1 MKRLLISAVLLL
13 ALPVFAQD
21 ATPAPKPVDFRTLML
36 QELHETHNQK
46 NWFVSGKDAVAGLT
60 AEQSNWTQGKGNH
73 SVGQLLYH
81 LNYWNAEVLHQLQGE
96 KPNSTNVNNDDTFTK
111 YDSKNWDDTIKQY
124 DEVMSGIEKVVESAD
139 EAKLPKMAAVIS
151 RVAEH
156 NAYHIGEMVV
166 IRKLQGSW
174 NPEQGVK

>member
-1 MKRLLISAVLLL
+1 MKRLLICAVLLL

-21 ATPAPKPVDFRTLML
+21 APPAPKPVDMRTLLL

-46 NWFVSGKDAVAGLT
+46 NWFVSGKDATAGLT
-60 AEQSNWTQGKGNH
+60 AEQSTWTQGKGNH

-81 LNYWNAEVLHQLQGE
+81 LNYWNSEVLAQLKGE
-96 KPNSTNVNNDDTFTK
+96 KPNSQNVNNDDTFTK
-111 YDSKNWDDTIKQY
+111 YDAKNWNDEIKKFDDI
-124 DEVMSGIEKVVESAD
+124 MGGMEKIVEGAD
-139 EAKLPKMAAVIS
+139 DAKLAKMASVIS

-166 IRKLQGSW
+166 VRKLQGSW

>member
-1 MKRLLISAVLLL
+1 MKQLIISAVFLL
-13 ALPVFAQD
+13 ALPMFAQD
-21 ATPAPKPVDFRTLML
+21 AQQERKPVDMRTLLL

-81 LNYWNAEVLHQLQGE
+81 LNYWNAEVLSQLKGG
-96 KPNSTNVNNDDTFTK
+96 KGSGDVNNDDTFTK

-124 DEVMSGIEKVVESAD
+124 DEVMSGIEKVVETAD
-139 EAKLPKMAAVIS
+139 EAKLAKIAPTIS

-156 NAYHIGEMVV
+156 NAYHVGEMIV